1 MDTKTTIRAITLVIL
16 FILSGMGPG
25 VYAQSTADKVDV
37 FIKTEMRTRSI
48 PGLQMAV
55 IQHGQIV
62 KTGNYGLANV
72 EFSVPVTDSTV
83 FSINSITKAFTGVAI
98 MQLVEEGK
106 VNIEA
111 PVSQY
116 LDSLPLAWQKVT
128 IRQLMG
134 HVSGLPDVTDTLTD
148 ELVSKK
154 GEDSAWIKVKSLP
167 LFFPPGE
174 RFNYNTTNY
183 LLLGKIIDKL
193 SGQPFVRFIQHK
205 QLEVVNMQQTTF
217 GNSFDVMPR
226 KAPTYTYYH
235 RNDKGEF
242 VKQHH
247 LMQTYEEFPAFLL
260 TDAGMFSTARELARW
275 IMALQQGKLL
285 KDKKSIH
292 TMWTPVRLNNGTLDG
307 FGGILNG
314 YALGWPV
321 VDRPRHPAVAP
332 IGGGRASLFIYP
344 QDDVSIIILT
354 NLTGCSPE
362 SLVEGVAKYYV
373 GGLN

>member
-1 MDTKTTIRAITLVIL
+1 MCTKMTIRAITVMFFL
-16 FILSGMGPG
+16 ILSDMGPG
-25 VYAQSTADKVDV
+25 VYAQSVADKVDA
-37 FIKTEMRTRSI
+37 FIKTQMRERSI

-55 IQHGQIV
+55 IQHGKII
-62 KTGNYGLANV
+62 KTGNYGVANV

-83 FSINSITKAFTGVAI
+83 FSINSITKAFTGIAI
-98 MQLVEEGK
+98 MQLVEGGK
-106 VNIEA
+106 VNIES

-128 IRQLMG
+128 VRQLMG

-154 GEDSAWIKVKSLP
+154 GEDSSWVKVKSLP
-167 LFFPPGE
+167 LFFQPGE

-193 SGQPFVRFIQHK
+193 SGQPFVRFIQHR
-205 QLEVVNMQQTTF
+205 QLDVVNMQQTTF
-217 GNSFDVMPR
+217 GNSFDVFPK

-235 RNDKGEF
+235 KDDKGEF
-242 VKQHH
+242 VKWNH

-260 TDAGMFSTARELARW
+260 TDAGMFSTAGEMARW
-275 IMALQQGKLL
+275 IIALQQGELL

-292 TMWTPVRLNNGTLDG
+292 TMWTPVRLNNGSLDG
-307 FGGILNG
+307 FGGVLNG

-321 VDRPRHPAVAP
+321 VDRPSHPAVAP

-344 QDDVSIIILT
+344 QDDVSIIVLT
-354 NLTGCSPE
+354 NLTGCTPE
-362 SLVEGVAKYYV
+362 SLVEGVAKFYI